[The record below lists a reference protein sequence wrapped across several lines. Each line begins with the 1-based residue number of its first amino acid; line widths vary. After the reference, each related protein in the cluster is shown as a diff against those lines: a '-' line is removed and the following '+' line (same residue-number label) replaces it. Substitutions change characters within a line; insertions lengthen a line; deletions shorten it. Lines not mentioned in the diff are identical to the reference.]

1 MNSCCDLI
9 FRLLGFGGTNM
20 RACPWWHRSLLTSL
34 RGKESRHK
42 AWNQIVHSDLPITVD
57 NICRLTTKVKLLLCV
72 WAASA
77 LKMEM
82 KLLHTHSYWAK
93 DLRGLGD
100 NYILD
105 RHSGRGFSFAPLQS
119 ETYRKEMLSEVYSEE
134 APDGGKTKGTSHYPP
149 WGTCILK
156 LSFSTLLCSLS
167 TSCPRVRSISTP
179 DFSFYSLNILFYF
192 HLLLFS
198 YLQQNAI
205 KTIFSAKV
213 CCEYWHFFFTILFNH
228 TFLFFSWPKN
238 RTKWGEW
245 RSPTFCILF

>member
-9 FRLLGFGGTNM
+9 SCLLGFGGTNM

-42 AWNQIVHSDLPITVD
+42 ARNQIVHSDLPITVD

-72 WAASA
+72 WAASS

-134 APDGGKTKGTSHYPP
+134 AADGGKTKGTSHYPP
-149 WGTCILK
+149 WGTCTLK
-156 LSFSTLLCSLS
+156 LSFSTSLRSLS
-167 TSCPRVRSISTP
+167 TGCPRVRTISTP
-179 DFSFYSLNILFYF
+179 DSNFYSFNIP
-192 HLLLFS
+192 
-198 YLQQNAI
+198 
-205 KTIFSAKV
+205 
-213 CCEYWHFFFTILFNH
+213 
-228 TFLFFSWPKN
+228 FFSSSFPICSLMWLKPFSLPN
-238 RTKWGEW
+238 CAVNIDFFYN
-245 RSPTFCILF
+245 SF